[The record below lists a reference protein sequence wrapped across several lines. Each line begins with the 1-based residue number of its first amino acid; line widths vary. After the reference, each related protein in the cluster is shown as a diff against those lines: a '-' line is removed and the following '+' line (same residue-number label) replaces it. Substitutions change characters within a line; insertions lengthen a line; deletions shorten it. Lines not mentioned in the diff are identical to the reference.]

1 MIERKKIRINKKTL
15 FLTGTAIILF
25 SILGTGCAKKPKF
38 YIKDKVSAP
47 DEESLYFQAIYDLKR
62 GRLPEAEEKLE
73 LLVKVSE
80 KEGKEIGFQP
90 YFDLANLKY
99 RLNKKS
105 EASVY
110 AEKAEKKAKD
120 EKDFEKLYS
129 LYIQLGEREKGL
141 QVIEK
146 ANEKFPSNEM
156 IFRTLI
162 IELMRR
168 GAIDKAISKAKTYTE
183 VNPTDPDGFII
194 YGNLLK
200 FKGENDLAAQQFEKA
215 LSLGFYNEQLI
226 SELVETYKEK
236 GELQKAK
243 NIIEEYIQY
252 EDSLS
257 LKRKLVDLL
266 LDIGEKEKAISYMEQ
281 ITKSISEPEVMI
293 DFARVLFK
301 AGKYEETVS
310 LINSIERELV
320 GQQKEVAILLKAY
333 ALNELK
339 KYEESIKEFEKIDET
354 SSLYDNAIAGKIDS
368 LKELS
373 PKKAI
378 DFGVSITQKVFSPE
392 IAYSIAFA
400 MREIEDYESAIRFI
414 TESQNRFK
422 DSKDLLYAKS
432 ILLYESGKLQEALK
446 VAEELLNIDPKNP
459 NYLNLK
465 AYSICEVVRESKE
478 KKGFISDEER
488 QKIQEAKKLAEEA
501 MAKKPNDPY
510 IIDSLGWCY
519 FVEGNLEKAEE
530 LIKRSYELKSDD
542 PVILEHIGD
551 ILLAKNQ
558 IEKAF
563 EMYKNAM
570 NKKPKGYDRMRI
582 QEKLS
587 KLEKEMKEENQKTPH
602 KEKGKGK
609 RKSLEQKEI
618 IQN

>member
-1 MIERKKIRINKKTL
+1 MKERKKIRINKKIL
-15 FLTGTAIILF
+15 FLAGNAFILL
-25 SILGTGCAKKPKF
+25 SILGAGCAKKPKF

-47 DEESLYFQAIYDLKR
+47 DEESLYFQAIYDIKR

-73 LLVKVSE
+73 LLIKVSE

-90 YFDLANLKY
+90 YFDIANLKY
-99 RLNKKS
+99 RLGKKS

-120 EKDFEKLYS
+120 EKDFERLYS
-129 LYIQLGEREKGL
+129 LYMQFGEREKAL

-146 ANEKFPSNEM
+146 ANEKFPSDEM
-156 IFRTLI
+156 VFRTLI

-168 GAIDKAISKAKTYTE
+168 GAIDKAISRAKKYTE

-226 SELVETYKEK
+226 SELFETYKEK

-243 NIIEEYIQY
+243 NIIEEYLQY

-373 PKKAI
+373 PQKAI

-414 TESQNRFK
+414 TESQKKLK
-422 DSKDLLYAKS
+422 DSKELLYAKS
-432 ILLYESGKLQEALK
+432 ILLYESGKLDEALK

-478 KKGFISDEER
+478 KNGYLSVEEK

-519 FVEGNLEKAEE
+519 FVEGELEKAEE
-530 LIKRSYELKSDD
+530 LIKKSYELKNDD

-558 IEKAF
+558 VEKAF
-563 EMYKNAM
+563 EMYKTAM
-570 NKKPKGYDRMRI
+570 GKKPKGYDRIRI
-582 QEKLS
+582 QAKLS
-587 KLEKEMKEENQKTPH
+587 KLEREVKEENQKTPH

-609 RKSLEQKEI
+609 RKSPEQKEI

>member
-1 MIERKKIRINKKTL
+1 MAEVKKIRINKKILFFTANAVIL
-15 FLTGTAIILF
+15 FL
-25 SILGTGCAKKPKF
+25 ILGSGCAKKPKF

-105 EASVY
+105 EALAY

-129 LYIQLGEREKGL
+129 LYMQFGEREKAL
-141 QVIEK
+141 QVIEE

-183 VNPTDPDGFII
+183 ANSTDPDGFII

-266 LDIGEKEKAISYMEQ
+266 LDLGEKEKAISYMEQ

-310 LINSIERELV
+310 LINSIERELI

-333 ALNELK
+333 ALNEMK

-422 DSKDLLYAKS
+422 DNKELLYAKS
-432 ILLYESGKLQEALK
+432 ILLYESGKLDEALK

-478 KKGFISDEER
+478 KNSSISDEER

-510 IIDSLGWCY
+510 IIDTFGWCY

-542 PVILEHIGD
+542 PVILEHMGD

-563 EMYKNAM
+563 EMYKTAM

-587 KLEKEMKEENQKTPH
+587 KLEKEIQEENQKIPH
-602 KEKGKGK
+602 KEKGKGR
-609 RKSLEQKEI
+609 RKSPEQKEI